1 MWSMLGGLQVNRMC
15 FTGALS
21 FPSPTMS
28 LNNEFARYAP
38 PKKRKLDELESLN
51 TESPRRNEF
60 AKFVRGD
67 GENSSS
73 PNQDA
78 THAVLL
84 DLQMAHRLFERPL
97 TKKQFDKLK
106 DDLQLSLQI
115 RLKQLLESKQACED
129 VLEMADSAYVLMLL
143 NSSNPKGEE
152 ARRAI
157 MLFQEGERLITDGQ
171 HLLKSAFPDV
181 FTATD

>member
-1 MWSMLGGLQVNRMC
+1 
-15 FTGALS
+15 
-21 FPSPTMS
+21 
-28 LNNEFARYAP
+28 
-38 PKKRKLDELESLN
+38 
-51 TESPRRNEF
+51 
-60 AKFVRGD
+60 
-67 GENSSS
+67 
-73 PNQDA
+73 
-78 THAVLL
+78 
-84 DLQMAHRLFERPL
+84 MAHRLFERPL

-181 FTATD
+181 FTATDWYGRPSSPAR

>member
-1 MWSMLGGLQVNRMC
+1 
-15 FTGALS
+15 
-21 FPSPTMS
+21 
-28 LNNEFARYAP
+28 
-38 PKKRKLDELESLN
+38 
-51 TESPRRNEF
+51 
-60 AKFVRGD
+60 
-67 GENSSS
+67 
-73 PNQDA
+73 
-78 THAVLL
+78 
-84 DLQMAHRLFERPL
+84 MAHRLFERPL

>member
-1 MWSMLGGLQVNRMC
+1 MSGFGAEATACLQLQMNWEMV
-15 FTGALS
+15 FTLTFYSPNLTS
-21 FPSPTMS
+21 FSCDTCQ
-28 LNNEFARYAP
+28 NWFAYA
-38 PKKRKLDELESLN
+38 
-51 TESPRRNEF
+51 
-60 AKFVRGD
+60 GD